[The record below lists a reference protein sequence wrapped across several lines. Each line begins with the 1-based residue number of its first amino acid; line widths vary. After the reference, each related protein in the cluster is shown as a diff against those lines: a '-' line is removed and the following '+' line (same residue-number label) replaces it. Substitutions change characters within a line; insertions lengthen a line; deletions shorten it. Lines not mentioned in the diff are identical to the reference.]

1 MVLLG
6 ATVLVRSKWQVLA
19 MLVPSAKSGR
29 DCAWLRSRRAS
40 ARRICSSLRAVAIGG
55 CRDEER
61 PDMSTRARR
70 AASNKEHVCQ
80 VGIDCD
86 RNLSMREVTGCN
98 AVLTLHWPST

>member
-6 ATVLVRSKWQVLA
+6 ATVLVRGKWWVLA
-19 MLVPSAKSGR
+19 MLVPTAKSGR

-40 ARRICSSLRAVAIGG
+40 ARRICPSLRAVAIGG

-70 AASNKEHVCQ
+70 AASNKELVYQ
-80 VGIDCD
+80 AGFD
-86 RNLSMREVTGCN
+86 
-98 AVLTLHWPST
+98 